1 MSRLLATVLSA
12 LLFCGTP
19 VRAEPVQPSSTA
31 GLPQW
36 KWSGAVGQASGMRI
50 DLVRADV
57 TIVTSTDD
65 RLTVKIVAEGSSEDA
80 SRVWIDVS
88 LKNGVQML
96 SDRYPKR
103 SSWAILAKCLS
114 SSEERGDYWIVTTK
128 FRVVIAPPRGTRPAV
143 TVRSGT
149 VRDLR

>member
-36 KWSGAVGQASGMRI
+36 ERSGAVGQASGMRI

-65 RLTVKIVAEGSSEDA
+65 RPTVKIVAEGSSGGPCKCAPAETLRNVAVQRRNMTTD
-80 SRVWIDVS
+80 RK
-88 LKNGVQML
+88 LKLYV
-96 SDRYPKR
+96 
-103 SSWAILAKCLS
+103 
-114 SSEERGDYWIVTTK
+114 
-128 FRVVIAPPRGTRPAV
+128 
-143 TVRSGT
+143 
-149 VRDLR
+149 

>member
-1 MSRLLATVLSA
+1 MSRLLATALSA

-36 KWSGAVGQASGMRI
+36 EWSGAVAQASGMRI

-65 RLTVKIVAEGSSEDA
+65 RLTVKIVAEGSAEDA
-80 SRVWIDVS
+80 SRVWINVS
-88 LKNGVQML
+88 LKDGVQML
-96 SDRYPKR
+96 SDRYPER
-103 SSWAILAKCLS
+103 SPWAILAECLPPS
-114 SSEERGDYWIVTTK
+114 DERGDYWIVTTK
-128 FRVVIAPPRGTRPAV
+128 FRVVIAAPRGTRPAV
-143 TVRSGT
+143 TVMSGT